1 MLAYLLFEEGLSE
14 FHQRPRFVVVV
25 FPTVRFTGVR
35 RFALLGHG
43 VEPDAITLVS
53 LKFIYKM
60 DELMERSSVLGVFF
74 VKQCLGEGR
83 HHLRLG
89 PPDFH
94 CVAGR
99 TIVHAP
105 VIQPTAPMIVAK
117 LQGMIGCRVHADA
130 HAKMPRPC
138 VPALRVVF
146 LLARSDLLLR
156 RRSAKNRRGS
166 DQSF

>member
-25 FPTVRFTGVR
+25 FPTVRFTSVR
-35 RFALLGHG
+35 RFAFLGHG

-60 DELMERSSVLGVFF
+60 DELMEHSSVLGVFF

-89 PPDFH
+89 PPQLR

-99 TIVHAP
+99 TIAP
-105 VIQPTAPMIVAK
+105 PPANQPTTHMH
-117 LQGMIGCRVHADA
+117 L
-130 HAKMPRPC
+130 
-138 VPALRVVF
+138 
-146 LLARSDLLLR
+146 
-156 RRSAKNRRGS
+156 
-166 DQSF
+166 